1 MIPNLHNPY
10 IAPIDTTPFTIITP
24 PNEINADRSGIRVN
38 DVHTQK

>member
-24 PNEINADRSGIRVN
+24 PNEMSADRSGMRVS
-38 DVHTQK
+38 DAQTQK